1 MKKIKVLIVDDSI
14 LIRKVLTEIFA
25 SEPGIEVV
33 GTASDPYIARE
44 KIKQLNPDVITL
56 DIEMPKMDG
65 ITFLKNLMRLRPMPV
80 VMISTLTQ
88 QGAPATLEALEVGAV
103 DYVGK
108 PSNHD
113 TSSLN
118 QYKDTIIEK
127 VIAASQ
133 ANVRRLEQ
141 QSQRFS
147 EDIDTEKKVK
157 TKPAASRLKIRT
169 DYIIAVGASTGG
181 TEAIREFLATL
192 PIDSPPVVITQ
203 HIPPVFSASFAERMN
218 RLFDLTVLEA
228 SDGDRLMPGYVYIA
242 PGDKHLALVKSSSG
256 YGCKVFASEP
266 VNRHM
271 PSVEVLFES
280 VAEVC
285 RGRAIGVM
293 LTGMGA
299 DGAKSMVTMKDKGC
313 YTLIQ
318 DEESCVVWGMPGAVY
333 KLGGA
338 EKVLPLQKIGPDIVS
353 FLQKS
358 SKMSKLNR

>member
-1 MKKIKVLIVDDSI
+1 MKKIKVLIVDDSV
-14 LIRKVLTEIFA
+14 LIRKVLTEILA
-25 SEPGIEVV
+25 SEPNIEVI

-88 QGAPATLEALEVGAV
+88 QGAPATLEALELGAV

-113 TSSLN
+113 SQSLS

-127 VIAASQ
+127 VIAASG

-141 QSQRFS
+141 QSQRFR
-147 EDIDTEKKVK
+147 EDAGAETQAKSRP
-157 TKPAASRLKIRT
+157 TRRLKIRS

-181 TEAIREFLATL
+181 TEAIRELLATL
-192 PIDSPPVVITQ
+192 PVDTPPVVITQ
-203 HIPPVFSASFAERMN
+203 HIPPIFSTSFAERMN

-228 SDGDRLMPGYVYIA
+228 SNGDRLMPGYVYIA
-242 PGDKHLALVKSSSG
+242 PGDKHLALTQSSSG
-256 YGCKVFASEP
+256 YSCKVFASEP
-266 VNRHM
+266 VNRHI
-271 PSVEVLFES
+271 PSVEVLFQS

-285 RGRAIGVM
+285 RGRAVGVM

-299 DGAKSMVTMKDKGC
+299 DGAESMVTMKDKGC

-318 DEESCVVWGMPGAVY
+318 DEDSSVVWGMPGAVY

-338 EKVLPLQKIGPDIVS
+338 EKVLPLQKIGPAIVS

-358 SKMSKLNR
+358 SKVSKLQH